1 MEVLIMSKRMF
12 NFIVGVSGGVAA
24 IASAV
29 VTYFQPAYAT
39 AIVGAI
45 GIAETAA
52 VEICSL
58 FVVKE

>member
-1 MEVLIMSKRMF
+1 MSKKMF
-12 NFIVGVSGGVAA
+12 NLIVGVSGGVAA

>member
-1 MEVLIMSKRMF
+1 MSKKMF
-12 NFIVGVSGGVAA
+12 NLIVGVSGGVAA

-29 VTYFQPAYAT
+29 VTYFQPSYAT
-39 AIVGAI
+39 AIVAAI

-58 FVVKE
+58 FVEKE

>member
-12 NFIVGVSGGVAA
+12 NLVVGVSGGVAA

-29 VTYFQPAYAT
+29 VTYIQPAYAT

-58 FVVKE
+58 FVEKE

>member
-1 MEVLIMSKRMF
+1 MEVLIMSKKMF
-12 NFIVGVSGGVAA
+12 NLIVGVSGGVAA

-29 VTYFQPAYAT
+29 VTYIQPAYAT

-58 FVVKE
+58 FVEKE

>member
-1 MEVLIMSKRMF
+1 MEVLIMSKKMF
-12 NFIVGVSGGVAA
+12 NLIVGVSGGVAA

-29 VTYFQPAYAT
+29 VTYIQPAYAT
-39 AIVGAI
+39 AIVAAI

-58 FVVKE
+58 FVEKE

>member
-1 MEVLIMSKRMF
+1 MEVLIMSKKMF
-12 NFIVGVSGGVAA
+12 NLIVGVSGGVAA

-29 VTYFQPAYAT
+29 VTYIQPAYAT
-39 AIVGAI
+39 AIVAAI

-58 FVVKE
+58 FVAKE

>member
-1 MEVLIMSKRMF
+1 MSKKMF
-12 NFIVGVSGGVAA
+12 NLVVGVSGGVAA

-29 VTYFQPAYAT
+29 VTYIQPAYAT
-39 AIVGAI
+39 AIVAAI

-58 FVVKE
+58 FVEKE